1 MGDLTHLVEY
11 KGSMR
16 NLLCAVASFGRIFAT
31 QTKERL
37 VLASGI
43 TEGHKVKSAMYTN
56 LKL

>member
-1 MGDLTHLVEY
+1 MCVCIVWQDFRHAD
-11 KGSMR
+11 K
-16 NLLCAVASFGRIFAT
+16 
-31 QTKERL
+31 KRL